1 MLKIVLIIND
11 LIEKAKVKS
20 YLNKLNSSQEQFEFQ
35 LVAEFNDSSKAI
47 NFLYQNREI
56 DILIIENSLKGIYS
70 GIDFALLAEKE
81 FPYSSIILIS
91 EENDNLNLS
100 EYQLNN
106 LNSVLTKLSN
116 SDSFINSLR
125 MTAIKQ
131 KQKLKNMAEN
141 RKILE
146 DYQKII
152 DYNNDAIFLLE
163 LDDSNN
169 FYYKRM
175 NQSCLDLTGFK
186 NRELEKY
193 KTEDIFSSE
202 IAEELKENIN
212 RCVRERQKVNF
223 KSSLVF
229 SSSQRI
235 WDINLYPIL
244 KNDMVKEIVGSLT
257 DISEIERKKKK
268 LKYCLEHDLLTGLYN
283 KDYFIDKLKNLEIKE
298 EANYSFLFINID
310 SFNLYK
316 NFYGFEKADE
326 LLKKSAEI
334 INKIF
339 KANSLKAQ
347 IDNALFVVLLENRF
361 KNELISAAE
370 AIKKEFSKLKL
381 NNIKFDISVLI
392 KSSNSEQKTLLDIF
406 KISIDELKSIEYN
419 LRNSQKSLFY
429 KSHCDFIEKNNY
441 NNLHHSS
448 NLLELSKETALE
460 FNLNEE
466 ASRKFML
473 LAKLHDIGKLTI
485 DKNILKKGA
494 SLNKSEWKRYLSH
507 VDKSAIFAASYYDL
521 AEIYDLIYHHHEHFD
536 GSGYPAALKEKEI
549 PFLNRLFTLL
559 NFYDNLKNNLY
570 YPFKEDKYYFAALTD
585 QEIAA
590 EIDKYKGKVFD
601 PKLSDKFIK
610 KLIIGDK

>member
-35 LVAEFNDSSKAI
+35 LVAEFNDSSEAI

-169 FYYKRM
+169 FYYTRM

-193 KTEDIFSSE
+193 KTDDIFSSE

-212 RCVRERQKVNF
+212 RCVREKQKVNF

-244 KNDMVKEIVGSLT
+244 KNDIVKEVVGSLT

-268 LKYCLEHDLLTGLYN
+268 LKYCLEHDILTGLYN

-298 EANYSFLFINID
+298 EAVYSFLFINID

-347 IDNALFVVLLENRF
+347 IDNALFAVLLENRS

-419 LRNSQKSLFY
+419 LRDSQKSLFY

-448 NLLELSKETALE
+448 NLLELSKKTVLE

>member
-1 MLKIVLIIND
+1 
-11 LIEKAKVKS
+11 
-20 YLNKLNSSQEQFEFQ
+20 
-35 LVAEFNDSSKAI
+35 
-47 NFLYQNREI
+47 
-56 DILIIENSLKGIYS
+56 
-70 GIDFALLAEKE
+70 
-81 FPYSSIILIS
+81 
-91 EENDNLNLS
+91 
-100 EYQLNN
+100 
-106 LNSVLTKLSN
+106 
-116 SDSFINSLR
+116 
-125 MTAIKQ
+125 
-131 KQKLKNMAEN
+131 MAEN

-169 FYYKRM
+169 FYYTRM

-193 KTEDIFSSE
+193 KTDDIFSSE

-212 RCVRERQKVNF
+212 RCVREKQKVNF

-244 KNDMVKEIVGSLT
+244 KNDIVKEVVGSLT

-268 LKYCLEHDLLTGLYN
+268 LKYCLEHDILTGLYN

-298 EANYSFLFINID
+298 EAVYSFLFINID

-347 IDNALFVVLLENRF
+347 IDNALFAVLLENRS

-419 LRNSQKSLFY
+419 LRDSQKSLFY

-448 NLLELSKETALE
+448 NLLELSKKTVLE